1 MISRSY
7 ILEARELP
15 MVSMLKN
22 IHDKISH
29 RIVSK
34 QKESDKW
41 TGRLCPKI
49 QKKLDKYVEWAAHCM
64 VQEAGRGVFQVTSF
78 KNIYLVDLNMNN
90 CECKKWELS
99 GIPCHHSVACFRHE
113 RIEPESMVHMC
124 YTVES
129 YRKAYAYNIMPL
141 RDKARC
147 EKMYGT
153 IVYPPL
159 YTKVMGRPKKNRKK
173 DPEEKKDKHGGLK
186 LPKHGS
192 TMHCSISG
200 APDHNKK
207 GHYKHENVIP
217 NEEVAQAGEDYDDP
231 SIIDDIMPHTVHADL
246 DPTQTPGSMI
256 FMMQEQERFTY
267 PPVRDFGPLP
277 ESTFIANA
285 RAEIPSAR
293 VTTAMSRGRQQ
304 STRRGTGGAGRGT
317 RGGAA
322 RGASATTT
330 RGANANARRGASP
343 TNARRARA
351 AAPCFYN
358 LPLGDDVDN
367 VTGTGTSRG
376 PNYVQA
382 EEEVVFTQNAQ
393 LDDDWQHFLSL

>member
-1 MISRSY
+1 
-7 ILEARELP
+7 
-15 MVSMLKN
+15 
-22 IHDKISH
+22 
-29 RIVSK
+29 
-34 QKESDKW
+34 
-41 TGRLCPKI
+41 
-49 QKKLDKYVEWAAHCM
+49 
-64 VQEAGRGVFQVTSF
+64 EAGRGVFQVTSF

-186 LPKHGS
+186 LTKHGS

-231 SIIDDIMPHTVHADL
+231 SIIDV
-246 DPTQTPGSMI
+246 
-256 FMMQEQERFTY
+256 
-267 PPVRDFGPLP
+267 
-277 ESTFIANA
+277 
-285 RAEIPSAR
+285 
-293 VTTAMSRGRQQ
+293 
-304 STRRGTGGAGRGT
+304 
-317 RGGAA
+317 
-322 RGASATTT
+322 
-330 RGANANARRGASP
+330 
-343 TNARRARA
+343 
-351 AAPCFYN
+351 
-358 LPLGDDVDN
+358 
-367 VTGTGTSRG
+367 
-376 PNYVQA
+376 
-382 EEEVVFTQNAQ
+382 
-393 LDDDWQHFLSL
+393 